1 MKFRQHAAISLA
13 FSGLL
18 YLAFKS
24 WAPAAASLIT
34 GVFIDL
40 DYAADYLM
48 QHGFSFRIK
57 EFFKVYNEDT
67 LLKVRLFH
75 RWEWLAVWGLAAW
88 LTDWNLWI
96 TGILLGFGQ
105 HIVLDKI
112 NFGEHFLCY
121 SLWWRWK
128 KGFKSEA
135 IFRRSGGRE

>member
-1 MKFRQHAAISLA
+1 MKFHQHAVISLA
-13 FSGLL
+13 LSGLL

-24 WAPAAASLIT
+24 WAMSAANLIT

-48 QHGFSFRIK
+48 QHRFSFRIK
-57 EFFKVYNEDT
+57 EFLNAYHENS

-75 RWEWLAVWGLAAW
+75 GWEWLAVWGLAAW
-88 LTDWNLWI
+88 LTDWTPWI
-96 TGILLGFGQ
+96 TGILFGFGQ
-105 HIVLDKI
+105 HLVLDKI
-112 NFGEHFLCY
+112 NCGENFLCY

-135 IFRRSGGRE
+135 IFRRSGRR